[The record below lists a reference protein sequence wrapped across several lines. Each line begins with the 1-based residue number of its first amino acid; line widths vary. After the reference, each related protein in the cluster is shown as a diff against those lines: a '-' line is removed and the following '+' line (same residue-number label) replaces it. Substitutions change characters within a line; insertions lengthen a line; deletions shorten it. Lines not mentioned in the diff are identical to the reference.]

1 MSPNKKIIEDT
12 LKQLSKYDN
21 VNDDLLEFFRNI
33 LKDIHSLRELKKK
46 ITNEFIHLRMFYTN
60 QKELYNKEIRF
71 LESRIL
77 DLSRE
82 LREFDRTFTQ
92 LRQNLGRL
100 QVTSEESLLHNI
112 NRFTQ
117 ITETRI
123 HNCRRQS
130 YIFGIEIFY
139 DYVHQYNNKFE
150 NVIQEYNA
158 SKNTLSSHI
167 QKFYEDLLQ
176 IQTCCERMYNDEFIV
191 KEQYDVIVSK
201 FPTETRIEDVA
212 SLPELQIYDV
222 KQIIP
227 KVYHDADF
235 TDELALVQIVQQ
247 QTPPLQQTPQQTPSQ
262 TPRRSSRR
270 RQIMIQCESCSKW
283 RVCSREIAEEFKE
296 QTFICELNYWDPQY
310 NRCDVPDDNID
321 YSNQNEMYLSESNN
335 TNVQDEQRPKRRRRN
350 VVVESDDDL

>member
-33 LKDIHSLRELKKK
+33 LRDAQSLRELKKK
-46 ITNEFIHLRMFYTN
+46 ITNDFIHLRMFYSN

-71 LESRIL
+71 LESRII
-77 DLSRE
+77 DLNRE
-82 LREFDRTFTQ
+82 LREFDKTFTQ

-117 ITETRI
+117 ITDTRI

-150 NVIQEYNA
+150 SVIQEYND
-158 SKNTLSSHI
+158 SKNTLSNHI

-176 IQTCCERMYNDEFIV
+176 LQNCCEQMYNDEFIV
-191 KEQYDVIVSK
+191 KEQYDIIISK
-201 FPTETRIEDVA
+201 FPTETKIDDVA
-212 SLPELQIYDV
+212 TLPELQIYDV
-222 KQIIP
+222 KQFVP

-235 TDELALVQIVQQ
+235 TEELAFVQVVQE
-247 QTPPLQQTPQQTPSQ
+247 QTSH
-262 TPRRSSRR
+262 TPRRSSSRSH
-270 RQIMIQCESCSKW
+270 QIMIQCESCSKW

-296 QTFICELNYWDPQY
+296 QTFICELNSWDPQY
-310 NRCDVPDDNID
+310 NRCNVPDDNID
-321 YSNQNEMYLSESNN
+321 YSNQNEMYIHD
-335 TNVQDEQRPKRRRRN
+335 TNVQQDEQRTKRRRRN
-350 VVVESDDDL
+350 VVVDSDNE

>member
-21 VNDDLLEFFRNI
+21 VNEDLLEFFKNI
-33 LKDIHSLRELKKK
+33 LNDIHSLRELKKK
-46 ITNEFIHLRMFYTN
+46 ITNEFVHLRMFYTN
-60 QKELYNKEIRF
+60 KKELYNKEIRL
-71 LESRIL
+71 LESKIL
-77 DLSRE
+77 DLNRE

-100 QVTSEESLLHNI
+100 QVTSDESLLHNI

-150 NVIQEYNA
+150 NEIQDYNE
-158 SKNTLSSHI
+158 SKNTLSNSI
-167 QKFYEDLLQ
+167 QKFYEDLLHLQ
-176 IQTCCERMYNDEFIV
+176 NSCEQMLNDEFIV
-191 KEQYDVIVSK
+191 KEQYDIVVSK
-201 FPTETRIEDVA
+201 FPTETKIEDVA
-212 SLPELQIYDV
+212 SLPELQVYDV

-235 TDELALVQIVQQ
+235 TDELALVQIAQE
-247 QTPPLQQTPQQTPSQ
+247 QTPQQTPSQ

-283 RVCSREIAEEFKE
+283 RVCSKEVAEEFKG
-296 QTFICELNYWDPQY
+296 QVFICELNSWDARY

-321 YSNQNEMYLSESNN
+321 YSNQNEEILHE
-335 TNVQDEQRPKRRRRN
+335 EQRPKRRRRH
-350 VVVESDDDL
+350 VLADSDNDL